1 MNFDTIIIGGGLSG
15 LVAGISLQKRGQ
27 KTLVISSGQS
37 ALHFFSGSFEFC
49 NGGTLHSESLKR
61 LPPEHPYSRLGAERV
76 LELEEK
82 VTDFFAGAGIAL
94 NGTSGRNHYRI
105 TPLGVLK
112 PAWLTLDGY
121 ATVPEDGKL
130 PWKTITIANLE
141 GFMDFQPEFI
151 ASGLSGLGA
160 ECQIRSISLP
170 ELDRLRNNP
179 SEMRSANIARALTGN
194 VIGTLARR
202 LSEQAEGSD
211 IILMPA
217 VLGLEDPRASRS
229 LQVRTDVPVR
239 FIATMPPSV
248 PGIRTQMMLKSYYTK
263 TGGTYFLGDS
273 VSGGDFANGRL
284 TGIRSV
290 NHSDK
295 LFRADNFILASGNLF
310 SRGLMT
316 TSGGVFEPVFDLDTD
331 CEQDRTVWASR
342 NFFEAQPYMKFGVAC
357 DRKFRASRNGE
368 TVENLWV
375 CGAAL
380 PGSNAIKEGC
390 GAGVSIITAMDV
402 ASQIAES

>member
-15 LVAGISLQKRGQ
+15 LVAGISLQKQGQ
-27 KTLVISSGQS
+27 KTLIISSGQS

-49 NGGTLHSESLKR
+49 NGSGSYSEALKR
-61 LPPEHPYSRLGAERV
+61 LPPEHPYSRLGTERV
-76 LELEEK
+76 LEIEK
-82 VTDFFAGAGIAL
+82 KVKDFFAEAGIDL
-94 NGTSGRNHYRI
+94 CGISGRNHYRI

-151 ASGLSGLGA
+151 ASGLSESGA
-160 ECQIRSISLP
+160 ECRIRSISLP

-202 LSEQAEGSD
+202 LSEQAGGSD

-229 LQVRTDVPVR
+229 LQVRTDIPVR

-248 PGIRTQMMLKSYYTK
+248 PGIRTQMMLKSCYTK
-263 TGGTYFLGDS
+263 AGGTYFLGDS
-273 VSGGDFANGRL
+273 VSGGDFEHGRL

-331 CEQDRTVWASR
+331 CEQDRTAWASR
-342 NFFEAQPYMKFGVAC
+342 DFFDAQPYMKFGVAC
-357 DRKFRASRNGE
+357 DRKFRAYRNGE

-380 PGSNAIKEGC
+380 PGCNAIKEGC

-402 ASQIAES
+402 ASRIAES